1 MSESKY
7 VIGNSY
13 RINHINKTP
22 EYTFVGVG
30 VLISTNPPNYPK
42 GIFEFRLVNCPDCE
56 YGYFTEADIGEMVE
70 DGGSLTNLNELLDHA
85 IRLGESEVADFIRY
99 KIYQETTKI

>member
-7 VIGNSY
+7 VIGKSY

>member
-7 VIGNSY
+7 VIGKSY
-13 RINHINKTP
+13 RINYTDNTP

-30 VLISTNPPNYPK
+30 VLTSINPPNYDK
-42 GIFEFRLVNCPDCE
+42 GTFEFRLVNCPDCE

-70 DGGSLTNLNELLDHA
+70 DGGPLTNLNELLVHA

-99 KIYQETTKI
+99 KIYQEEKKS